1 MNKTFYEKLKDKYE
15 EVIKDGDFKSIVW
28 DRKKKEFVVTR

>member
-1 MNKTFYEKLKDKYE
+1 MNKKFYESLKKKYE